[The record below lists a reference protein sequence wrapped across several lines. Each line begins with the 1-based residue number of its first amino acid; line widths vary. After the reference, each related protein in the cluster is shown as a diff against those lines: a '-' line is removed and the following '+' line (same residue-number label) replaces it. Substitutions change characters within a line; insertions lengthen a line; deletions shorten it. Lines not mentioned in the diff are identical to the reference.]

1 MAKFY
6 VQSGS
11 LRGIVDCYDQQCAA
25 VWVIQ
30 RMVARAT
37 QEFENCV
44 SKDKNLQEFI
54 DEAIFELDE
63 VIEIN
68 ERGFS
73 RSDSSLIDIHDAFC
87 SWYQLTKVIES
98 LSKAMED
105 KLED

>member
-11 LRGIVDCYDQQCAA
+11 LRGVVDCFDEQCAA

-30 RMVARAT
+30 RAVGKAT
-37 QEFENCV
+37 LAFEKAL
-44 SKDKNLQEFI
+44 SKDKPLQEFI
-54 DEAIFELDE
+54 DEAIFELGE

-73 RSDSSLIDIHDAFC
+73 RNDSTIIDIHDAFC

-98 LSKAMED
+98 LSKAIED
-105 KLED
+105 KLGD

>member
-6 VQSGS
+6 VQSGN
-11 LRGIVDCYDQQCAA
+11 LRGVVDCFDEQCAA

-30 RMVARAT
+30 RTVSRAT
-37 QEFENCV
+37 LAFEQ
-44 SKDKNLQEFI
+44 SQWKDKTLQEFI

-73 RSDSSLIDIHDAFC
+73 RNDSTSIDIHDAFC

-105 KLED
+105 KLDD

>member
-1 MAKFY
+1 MAKYY

-11 LRGIVDCYDQQCAA
+11 FQGIVDCYDEQCAA

-30 RMVARAT
+30 RTVTKAT
-37 QEFENCV
+37 CDYENALNK
-44 SKDKNLQEFI
+44 STSLQECI
-54 DEAIFELDE
+54 DKAIFDLDE
-63 VIEIN
+63 VISIN

-73 RSDSSLIDIHDAFC
+73 RTDSTTIDIHDAFC

-98 LSKAMED
+98 LSRAMED

>member
-30 RMVARAT
+30 RMVTRAT
-37 QEFENCV
+37 REYENCV
-44 SKDKNLQEFI
+44 AKEKSLQEFI

-73 RSDSSLIDIHDAFC
+73 RNDSSIIDIHDAFC
-87 SWYQLTKVIES
+87 NWYQLTKVIES

-105 KLED
+105 KLDD

>member
-6 VQSGS
+6 VESGS
-11 LRGIVDCYDQQCAA
+11 LRGIVDCYDEQCAA

-37 QEFENCV
+37 QAFENCE
-44 SKDKNLQEFI
+44 SKDRSLQDFI

-63 VIEIN
+63 VIEVN

-73 RSDSSLIDIHDAFC
+73 RDDSLTIDIHDAFC

-98 LSKAMED
+98 LSKAMEE
-105 KLED
+105 KLDD

>member
-11 LRGIVDCYDQQCAA
+11 LRGIVDCYDEQCAA

-30 RMVARAT
+30 RTVTKAT
-37 QEFENCV
+37 QAFEICEP
-44 SKDKNLQEFI
+44 KDRSLQDFI

-73 RSDSSLIDIHDAFC
+73 RDDSTTIDIHDAFC

-98 LSKAMED
+98 LSKAMEE
-105 KLED
+105 KLDD

>member
-6 VQSGS
+6 VQSGG
-11 LRGIVDCYDQQCAA
+11 LRGIVDCYDEQCAA

-30 RMVARAT
+30 RTVKKAT
-37 QEFENCV
+37 QAFEI
-44 SKDKNLQEFI
+44 SEAKDRNLQEFI

-73 RSDSSLIDIHDAFC
+73 RSDSIKIDIHDAFC

-98 LSKAMED
+98 LSKAIED

>member
-6 VQSGS
+6 VQSGI
-11 LRGIVDCYDQQCAA
+11 LRGIVDCYDEQCAA
-25 VWVIQ
+25 VWVVQ
-30 RMVARAT
+30 RTVTRAT
-37 QEFENCV
+37 QAFENCG
-44 SKDKNLQEFI
+44 SKEKSLQEFI

-73 RSDSSLIDIHDAFC
+73 RNDSSTVDIHDAFC

-98 LSKAMED
+98 LSKAMEE
-105 KLED
+105 KLDD